1 VTRLNDCGL
10 GREADSWIRTGPNR
24 PVDATALADAL
35 EEGNVQRVAEQAGLA
50 VEQAKTGIRAALPEM
65 IDQLTPI
72 GALPASG
79 VSDALL
85 SLDG

>member
-10 GREADSWIRTGPNR
+10 GREADSWIRTGRNQ

-35 EEGNVQRVAEQAGLA
+35 EDGNLQRVAEQASLS
-50 VEQAKTGIRAALPEM
+50 VEQAKTGIAAALPEM

-79 VSDALL
+79 VSDSLL
-85 SLDG
+85 SLGG